1 MKLRRL
7 YVAAVLL
14 TFTGAC
20 SQPGSLH
27 SQRDEPSITRKEE
40 VLSRLGED
48 IFLMC
53 SRPDISGL
61 SAFNVKTYPLPD
73 EATVVRFAAEVFNQV
88 YGSESMQRQQPL
100 RVVRLDYP
108 YADPPGVSRYNG
120 NWVIRGTWNEPPGTK
135 GGTAIMIAS
144 PNGEILCLTH
154 GK

>member
-20 SQPGSLH
+20 SQPAAQR
-27 SQRDEPSITRKEE
+27 SQHNASAVTHDDEG
-40 VLSRLGED
+40 LSRLGGD

-53 SRPDISGL
+53 SRPDLSAL
-61 SAFNVKTYPLPD
+61 SAFDIKTHPLPN
-73 EATVVRFAAEVFNQV
+73 EATALQFAADVFDQV
-88 YGSESMQRQQPL
+88 YGAESMQRQQPL

-108 YADPPGVSRYNG
+108 YVDPPGVSRYNG
-120 NWVIRGTWNEPPGTK
+120 NWVVQGTWNEPARTK